1 MSQHGQLEE
10 RRLELSRMAD
20 GYRQAS
26 VLITA
31 QHLGLFDVL
40 SDGARMCDDLA
51 NELALDPRNLDLL
64 LRALVG
70 MDLLSVD
77 NEHRF
82 SLHGLAAEFLAPG
95 AEYFMG
101 DIIEH
106 GYSLMKRWVRMEEVV
121 RSGKP
126 IPRETSGGRSPR
138 ELRAFIMG
146 MQNISKLSAEEVADA
161 LDLRG
166 VKRILDLG
174 GGPGTYLYSIL
185 NRLPDASGAVLDLPD
200 VVEIAQEQ
208 AEVEG
213 VADRVDLIPG
223 DMHSTHLGG
232 PWDLIFIGNIIHSWG
247 PETNQ
252 RLFQRCAEVLSETGR
267 IAIKDFYLDETGT
280 QPRSGALF
288 SLNMMVNNAEGRSFK
303 RVEVESWLRAAGLT
317 PLGLHHVGTH
327 SGVLVAGKG

>member
-10 RRLELSRMAD
+10 RRLELSRIAD

-31 QHLGLFDVL
+31 QHLGLFEAL
-40 SDGARMCDDLA
+40 SGGARSCE
-51 NELALDPRNLDLL
+51 ELAMQLDLDSRNLNLL

-70 MDLLSVD
+70 MDLLSLEGED
-77 NEHRF
+77 RF
-82 SLHGLAAEFLAPG
+82 ALHGLAAEFLAPG
-95 AEYFMG
+95 AEFYMG

-106 GYSLMKRWVRMEEVV
+106 GHSLMKKWVRMDEVV
-121 RSGKP
+121 RTGKP

-166 VKRILDLG
+166 VERILDLG
-174 GGPGTYLYSIL
+174 GGPGTYLYSML
-185 NRLPDASGAVLDLPD
+185 HRLPEASGAVLDLPE

-213 VADRVDLIPG
+213 VADRVDLISG
-223 DMHSTHLGG
+223 DMHTTHIGG

-247 PETNQ
+247 PEMNQ
-252 RLFQRCAEVLSETGR
+252 RLFLRCAEALSEGGR
-267 IAIKDFYLDETGT
+267 IAIKDFYLDETAT
-280 QPRSGALF
+280 SPRSGALF
-288 SLNMMVNNAEGRSFK
+288 SLNMMVNNSEGRSFT
-303 RVEVESWLRAAGLT
+303 RGEVEGWLRSAGLT
-317 PLGLHHVGTH
+317 PLGLHQVGTH